1 MIIFIEEVKKMK
13 ALVYDFGLCIE
24 HSRALI
30 GDKIDTVYYYVPWQD
45 AFPRFLNALIGRGY
59 EDEGLIRIERFW
71 DYIDKVDLIV
81 VFDTYLGDLVHFLR
95 EKGYLVFGAGQEEIL
110 ENDRYYAKKLQKKLG
125 LPTQDFERIIG
136 FEKLKQYLKENKNK
150 VVKLNTY
157 RGSLETFTHIDYKSS
172 EPLLEHLE
180 VELSVAKNY
189 VEFLVEDFVG
199 VIEPGTDFYVV
210 DGEYPDKVLWG
221 YEKKG
226 SGYVAKIENYDNI
239 PKALKDITDAY
250 KKVFNQYKARTFYS
264 TEIRVDEKGRG
275 YLIDNCVRCFDE
287 QTEVLTDKGWKYFK
301 DLNGT
306 EQIATLNPETLEI
319 EYHKPYAY
327 QKYWY
332 EGEMIQLSSPKKAI
346 DLLITPDHMVWGFAK
361 THTTGGKRVW
371 GKLKPYLA
379 SDLPYILKI
388 PRTGVWKGK
397 KIEYFVLPEYKKEW
411 VSGHKWN
418 STPEGSI
425 KKIYHLP
432 ALAIK
437 MENWLKF
444 FGLYLAEGSCSANNT
459 ACDIAQSKTSK
470 RRKEIEE
477 ILNSLP
483 FKWSVAKNG
492 AYRISSVQLVNYLK
506 PFGKCYQ
513 KYVPDFIKG
522 LTPELIK
529 CFLYGFWL
537 GDGSKKNK
545 SKIYFTTSRQLAD
558 DIQELIFKTGEVANV
573 YERKVKGTKMSV
585 KGGKTYIR
593 NHNQYVITTKPT
605 KKCFYFEKRIRR
617 KNQQYIKK
625 VNYKG
630 YVYDVTVPNHI
641 IYVRR
646 NGIPIW
652 SGNCPMPSPSAC
664 EMIAFKNWDEII
676 IEGAKGNL
684 VNPVI
689 DEDVKYLASVSLE
702 SDWADN
708 HWLAIEIPEEYRQ
721 FIKFRKHLKDGD
733 KYYAI
738 PGFSSI
744 CAVVGYGRTLDE
756 AIDMVV
762 KIAEQV
768 KAYQIEYNFTGLQ
781 QIKEDIEKGEK
792 LGLKFY

>member
-1 MIIFIEEVKKMK
+1 MK

-24 HSRALI
+24 HARRLL
-30 GDKIDTVYYYVPWQD
+30 GNKIDTVYYYVPWQD

-71 DYIDKVDLIV
+71 DYIDEVDLIV

-95 EKGYLVFGAGQEEIL
+95 NKGYLVFGTGQEEIL

-125 LPTQDFERIIG
+125 LQTQDFERIVG

-226 SGYVAKIENYDNI
+226 CY
-239 PKALKDITDAY
+239 
-250 KKVFNQYKARTFYS
+250 
-264 TEIRVDEKGRG
+264 
-275 YLIDNCVRCFDE
+275 DE
-287 QTEVLTDKGWKYFK
+287 QTEILTDKGWKYFK
-301 DLNGT
+301 DLDGT
-306 EQIATLNPETLEI
+306 ERVLTLNISDNRHYTIEWQKPTRYICYDYEGKMLEI
-319 EYHKPYAY
+319 KNNNV
-327 QKYWY
+327 
-332 EGEMIQLSSPKKAI
+332 
-346 DLLITPDHMVWGFAK
+346 DLLITPDHNLLVLVGEQNTK
-361 THTTGGKRVW
+361 S
-371 GKLKPYLA
+371 GKLIIEKNGKKYYTGRRERKLIKAKDLDLSKPFCMPFPNPKLKSGEKNFKIQIGKHKFTKKQLAILLGFYLSEGCVDKRGRITISQFKYVKEFEKRLNELPVKFKKTKYGFSL
-379 SDLPYILKI
+379 SDKDLANYLRQFGKAGDRFIPDIIKNSSQYILK
-388 PRTGVWKGK
+388 TFL
-397 KIEYFVLPEYKKEW
+397 E
-411 VSGHKWN
+411 
-418 STPEGSI
+418 
-425 KKIYHLP
+425 
-432 ALAIK
+432 
-437 MENWLKF
+437 
-444 FGLYLAEGSCSANNT
+444 
-459 ACDIAQSKTSK
+459 
-470 RRKEIEE
+470 
-477 ILNSLP
+477 
-483 FKWSVAKNG
+483 
-492 AYRISSVQLVNYLK
+492 
-506 PFGKCYQ
+506 
-513 KYVPDFIKG
+513 
-522 LTPELIK
+522 
-529 CFLYGFWL
+529 CFCL
-537 GDGSKKNK
+537 GDGSELIVYKATRNKKKEKIARKYYTK
-545 SKIYFTTSRQLAD
+545 SKKLAD
-558 DIQELIFKTGEVANV
+558 DLQEILIKCGIQSTITKHKNRELYTISEHPI
-573 YERKVKGTKMSV
+573 Y
-585 KGGKTYIR
+585 
-593 NHNQYVITTKPT
+593 
-605 KKCFYFEKRIRR
+605 R
-617 KNQQYIKK
+617 KNFISKGQAKW

-630 YVYDVTVPNHI
+630 KVYCVTVPNHI
-641 IYVRR
+641 IMVRR
-646 NGIPIW
+646 NGKPIW
-652 SGNCPMPSPSAC
+652 CGNSGYVAKVEDYNNIPKALKDITDTYKKVFKQYQARTFYSTEVRVDEKGKGYLIDNTLRMPMPCPSSC
-664 EMIAFKNWDEII
+664 EMVAFKNWDEII

-708 HWLAIEIPEEYRQ
+708 HWLAVEIPEEYRQ

-744 CAVVGYGRTLDE
+744 CAVVGYGKTLDE
-756 AIDMVV
+756 AIDMCI

-792 LGLKFY
+792 LGLKFF